1 LSTKRMQ
8 KKTQK
13 PVIIED
19 YDGLLSGVASLI
31 DEARRASAQSV
42 NAIITA
48 TYWEIGRRIVD
59 NEQGG
64 RRRAGYGEALLKRL
78 SADLVNRFG
87 RGFSERNLEQMRNFY
102 LAWPIS
108 QTLSA
113 KFQPANSQT
122 SSAELSVQAL
132 SDRFPLPWSAY
143 VRLLSVKNGQ
153 ARAFYEQEALR
164 GGWSVRQL
172 DRQINSQFYER
183 TALSRNKATMLK
195 KGAKARA
202 ADDVTPEEEIKSP
215 YVLEFLDLKD
225 EYSESELEEALIL
238 HLEHFLLELGGD
250 FAFVGRQKR
259 LRIDDE
265 WYRVDLVFFHR
276 RLRCLVVIDLKIGK
290 LTHADAGQMHM
301 YLNYAREH
309 WTNPDENP
317 PVGLIL
323 CAQKGSAMAKY
334 ALEGL
339 PNKVLA
345 SEYRTVLPDEK
356 LIAEELK
363 RTRKLLEERG

>member
-1 LSTKRMQ
+1 MQ

-13 PVIIED
+13 HVIIED

-164 GGWSVRQL
+164 GG
-172 DRQINSQFYER
+172 
-183 TALSRNKATMLK
+183 
-195 KGAKARA
+195 
-202 ADDVTPEEEIKSP
+202 
-215 YVLEFLDLKD
+215 
-225 EYSESELEEALIL
+225 
-238 HLEHFLLELGGD
+238 
-250 FAFVGRQKR
+250 
-259 LRIDDE
+259 
-265 WYRVDLVFFHR
+265 
-276 RLRCLVVIDLKIGK
+276 
-290 LTHADAGQMHM
+290 
-301 YLNYAREH
+301 
-309 WTNPDENP
+309 
-317 PVGLIL
+317 
-323 CAQKGSAMAKY
+323 
-334 ALEGL
+334 
-339 PNKVLA
+339 
-345 SEYRTVLPDEK
+345 
-356 LIAEELK
+356 
-363 RTRKLLEERG
+363 